1 MTERLVR
8 MLETATVRLEIL
20 LGRMRPHPEL
30 HAVSLIEAPSWIE
43 EQRDLLRDF
52 PAGSGPQQELEQ
64 IRKMVLALC
73 DEPEDEESPYVIVG
87 ESGLPIVEAA
97 TLPEAVEQIIACWNA
112 VELKLDGLSS
122 GPTPEGERPTVERL
136 TVLQEAAAVLRWYL
150 LHYGNAGGAQDTIR
164 RIEEACGE

>member
-52 PAGSGPQQELEQ
+52 PAGSGPQPCPRCEKNAEAL
-64 IRKMVLALC
+64 RKMAGHHCPPLMIGS
-73 DEPEDEESPYVIVG
+73 D
-87 ESGLPIVEAA
+87 
-97 TLPEAVEQIIACWNA
+97 
-112 VELKLDGLSS
+112 DGGS
-122 GPTPEGERPTVERL
+122 
-136 TVLQEAAAVLRWYL
+136 
-150 LHYGNAGGAQDTIR
+150 ND
-164 RIEEACGE
+164 

>member
-52 PAGSGPQQELEQ
+52 PAGSGPQTCP
-64 IRKMVLALC
+64 LC
-73 DEPEDEESPYVIVG
+73 
-87 ESGLPIVEAA
+87 EADCR
-97 TLPEAVEQIIACWNA
+97 TSTVHLN
-112 VELKLDGLSS
+112 
-122 GPTPEGERPTVERL
+122 ERFGG
-136 TVLQEAAAVLRWYL
+136 
-150 LHYGNAGGAQDTIR
+150 GNAGLYLASYWCSGGHEWSVRSKPWGNEQRALLRQAR
-164 RIEEACGE
+164 EAMATEAEDV